1 MEHREV
7 KERFKIDS
15 CEVFAV
21 TKGNSSLICNCE
33 AVVKV
38 SEISRTFRT
47 LHGTEYVAKKK
58 VYSIIVCQKPEH
70 NLTFE
75 ELEKIE
81 RFDIDAI
88 LIGRYEREH
97 FAIRDIDTFSFLK
110 SSYGDDA
117 TSQNTYDIVNETV
130 GGHTASVIY
139 QEINVE
145 DHNYNT
151 IYVYF
156 ETDNHIYCVSF
167 NDTEISPEIE
177 EMISQ
182 TPNSEMDQDKF
193 YGKLDKATEN
203 YLKQEQELYDDLIYD
218 ELSRNNEKQRD
229 IRYYFF

>member
-1 MEHREV
+1 MNKKIIILFVLIFTLSLCQAYAIDSSNWTSEKV
-7 KERFKIDS
+7 GDIDFKIPP
-15 CEVFAV
+15 EY
-21 TKGNSSLICNCE
+21 GNS
-33 AVVKV
+33 
-38 SEISRTFRT
+38 T
-47 LHGTEYVAKKK
+47 LMSDGY
-58 VYSIIVCQKPEH
+58 
-70 NLTFE
+70 LTRE
-75 ELEKIE
+75 NI
-81 RFDIDAI
+81 FD
-88 LIGRYEREH
+88 

-218 ELSRNNEKQRD
+218 ELSRNNEKQSDR
-229 IRYYFF
+229 RYYFFY

>member
-97 FAIRDIDTFSFLK
+97 FAIRDIAPKVIDLNGDWVFSLSEK
-110 SSYGDDA
+110 EGRRLHELHVKV
-117 TSQNTYDIVNETV
+117 TNE
-130 GGHTASVIY
+130 
-139 QEINVE
+139 
-145 DHNYNT
+145 
-151 IYVYF
+151 
-156 ETDNHIYCVSF
+156 
-167 NDTEISPEIE
+167 
-177 EMISQ
+177 
-182 TPNSEMDQDKF
+182 PN
-193 YGKLDKATEN
+193 
-203 YLKQEQELYDDLIYD
+203 LY
-218 ELSRNNEKQRD
+218 
-229 IRYYFF
+229 